1 MKLYVIPHL
10 EEIDKWISLS
20 KEHNLGFEYNEF
32 FNPNVLDNEHILNE
46 LITKYK
52 DLNRNADTLH
62 GVFFDINL
70 VSNDQKIKENVKLD
84 VEDYVY
90 SLLKDVED
98 IDDARNILTSK
109 IDTISS
115 RTSYSLKKQNVQ
127 LPYSINFGLN
137 YFPEKEYKGIT
148 YEEGYYESLLIT
160 LGNGLGDNWW
170 CVLFPPL
177 CLLEASENTE
187 VEYTTLVGEILKKYK
202 S

>member
-1 MKLYVIPHL
+1 MNKKNILVHYVIGDYMKKTIL
-10 EEIDKWISLS
+10 LLGVIFSIYIFIGNKLS
-20 KEHNLGFEYNEF
+20 KVEIPNEAIRIRILANSNSEY
-32 FNPNVLDNEHILNE
+32 
-46 LITKYK
+46 
-52 DLNRNADTLH
+52 
-62 GVFFDINL
+62 
-70 VSNDQKIKENVKLD
+70 DQKVKENVKLD

-148 YEEGYYESLLIT
+148 YEEGYYESLLII

-187 VEYTTLVGEILKKYK
+187 VEYTTLVGELLQKYK